1 MALWPTCPARGLP
14 DTVERSSRKFQLQES
29 YKVFLSTLPFQSE
42 SILKKEKNQHPALQL
57 DLPLEMDFFTNN
69 DNNFTASPRM
79 TPRSLST

>member
-29 YKVFLSTLPFQSE
+29 YEVFLSTLPFRSE
-42 SILKKEKNQHPALQL
+42 SIKKKFEHPALQL
-57 DLPLEMDFFTNN
+57 DLPFEMDFFTDNGNN
-69 DNNFTASPRM
+69 SIASPRM